1 MISNES
7 RRRVKQIIDKK
18 TQSYTGKDFYLG
30 IVRSLNYL
38 VFDLKA
44 AGSDFNKYQIIQFG
58 RVAVDYIKADEANLF
73 W

>member
-1 MISNES
+1 MVSNES
-7 RRRVKQIIDKK
+7 RKRVMQIIDQGM
-18 TQSYTGKDFYLG
+18 QSYTGKNFYLD

-58 RVAVDYIKADEANLF
+58 GITVDCIKADEANSF
-73 W
+73 